1 MATEDPIAPVAAPA
15 EAATPA
21 AKGKK
26 VKEPKAKKPAAPKK
40 STSHPAY
47 LEMIGEAITS
57 LKDRTGSSQYAI
69 AKFIE
74 DKHKAQLAPNFKK
87 LLLVQLKKLTA
98 GGKLTKIKA
107 SYKLPSSA
115 AKKPA
120 TALSLAAKSKAKAP
134 VAVKP
139 KAKVAARPK
148 AAPAKVKAPAKKAAK
163 PARAAKTTVKAL
175 SAKKAAKSKVPA
187 PAKKKVAKPKVKSV
201 KKVGKSPA
209 AKKAKK

>member
-1 MATEDPIAPVAAPA
+1 V
-15 EAATPA
+15 
-21 AKGKK
+21 KK
-26 VKEPKAKKPAAPKK
+26 AKEPKAQKPAALKK
-40 STSHPAY
+40 SPSHPTY
-47 LEMIGEAITS
+47 IEMIGEAITS
-57 LKDRTGSSQYAI
+57 LKERTGSSQYAI
-69 AKFIE
+69 SKFIE

-107 SYKLPSSA
+107 SYKLPSSV

-120 TALSLAAKSKAKAP
+120 TALSPAAKSKAKAA

-163 PARAAKTTVKAL
+163 PARAAKTTVKA
-175 SAKKAAKSKVPA
+175 AKPKVPAPA
-187 PAKKKVAKPKVKSV
+187 PAKKKLAKSPAKPKVKSV
-201 KKVGKSPA
+201 KKVGKYPLKKAA
-209 AKKAKK
+209 AKKAKN